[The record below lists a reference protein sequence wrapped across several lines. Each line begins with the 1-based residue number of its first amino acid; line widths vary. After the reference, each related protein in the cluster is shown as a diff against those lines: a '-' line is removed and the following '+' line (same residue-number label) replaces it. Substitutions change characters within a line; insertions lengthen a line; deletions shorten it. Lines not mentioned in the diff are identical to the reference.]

1 MADKT
6 EWFEKII
13 KVMAVHYD
21 ERSDSFDTTGII
33 SVKKSNSLGQALC
46 VAVGLPISRK
56 HMLIIRKFFMENEN
70 DMKNAVKQEN
80 TYVHHKMGS
89 TEEKLNNL
97 IEAIASIDKKIDL
110 RMESLE
116 KSLLAEFKN
125 VRKEL
130 NAVSEKQKELTVE
143 VDGIQI
149 EVEALKQE
157 SLRNE
162 VVITGVP
169 NLTNNTNL
177 LEVVNRIVESLGL
190 TKIREIDV
198 KKIFLL
204 KKKRK

>member
-1 MADKT
+1 M
-6 EWFEKII
+6 
-13 KVMAVHYD
+13 
-21 ERSDSFDTTGII
+21 
-33 SVKKSNSLGQALC
+33 
-46 VAVGLPISRK
+46 
-56 HMLIIRKFFMENEN
+56 
-70 DMKNAVKQEN
+70 
-80 TYVHHKMGS
+80 
-89 TEEKLNNL
+89 
-97 IEAIASIDKKIDL
+97 
-110 RMESLE
+110 
-116 KSLLAEFKN
+116 AEFKN